1 MQLCLISFCNLNLFL
16 KKLFKMHYIKFTL
29 NKNNSYNCSMLLQSD
44 LVPVGEDQ
52 KQHLELTRDL
62 AERVNNLYGGRK
74 WKKLGGWVIV
84 SKLEINTITSWVWNS
99 LPFIDFTLGLTYFT
113 FILLLYDS
121 RGGTIFKA
129 SYISSD

>member
-1 MQLCLISFCNLNLFL
+1 
-16 KKLFKMHYIKFTL
+16 MHYIKFTL

-74 WKKLGGWVIV
+74 WKKLGG
-84 SKLEINTITSWVWNS
+84 
-99 LPFIDFTLGLTYFT
+99 
-113 FILLLYDS
+113 
-121 RGGTIFKA
+121 
-129 SYISSD
+129 

>member
-1 MQLCLISFCNLNLFL
+1 
-16 KKLFKMHYIKFTL
+16 
-29 NKNNSYNCSMLLQSD
+29 MLLQSD

-84 SKLEINTITSWVWNS
+84 SKLEINTIHIMGLEFFNFYRFYIGLDLFYFHFAS
-99 LPFIDFTLGLTYFT
+99 LWQPRWY
-113 FILLLYDS
+113 
-121 RGGTIFKA
+121 
-129 SYISSD
+129 YI